1 MPSSSFASR
10 PEKAVETKQASEYG
24 DSAARPNAT
33 SLRARSEHVQG
44 TAILLAPSESDRI
57 QLIRHGSVKILH
69 QDEITTVAFHQ
80 RAEQ

>member
-10 PEKAVETKQASEYG
+10 PEKAVETEQASEYG

-44 TAILLAPSESDRI
+44 NSDPARSLGERPHPAD
-57 QLIRHGSVKILH
+57 QARLNENFPPVRGHCSRVL
-69 QDEITTVAFHQ
+69 
-80 RAEQ
+80 